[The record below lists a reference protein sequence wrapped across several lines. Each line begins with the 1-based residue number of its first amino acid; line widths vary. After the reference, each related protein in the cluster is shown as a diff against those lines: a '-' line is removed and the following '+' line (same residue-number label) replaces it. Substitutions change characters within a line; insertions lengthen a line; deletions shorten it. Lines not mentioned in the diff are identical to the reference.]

1 MYQIALCDDELT
13 ELEKAEKMLSDYERQ
28 HSGQDFTIQRFE
40 NADELIDWIG
50 EDSNMPDL
58 IFMDIFMPNRQKDS
72 FPAGMQAAKKLRS
85 MGYKGKLVF
94 LTSSKEYAL
103 DAFEVE
109 AVQYMVKPVSED
121 KFFAV
126 LSSLLRD
133 IEEERRKYVVLRVE
147 GNLVKVLVDEIVYC
161 EAQRKT
167 QCLHLADG
175 VRYTLRTSMKEVYE
189 MLSQYPEFVRIGA
202 SFVVNLGYID
212 SVNPREVDMN
222 TGKKIYL
229 PRGTY
234 KDLKEQ
240 YFDFYCTNR
249 G

>member
-1 MYQIALCDDELT
+1 MYRIALCDDELT
-13 ELEKAEKMLSDYERQ
+13 ELEKTEKMLGDYERQ
-28 HSGQDFTIQRFE
+28 HSGLDFMIQRFE
-40 NADELIDWIG
+40 SADELLDWSG

-58 IFMDIFMPNRQKDS
+58 IFMDIFMPNSPKDS
-72 FPAGMQAAKKLRS
+72 PPAGMQAAKKLRS

-103 DAFEVE
+103 DAFEVD
-109 AVQYMVKPVSED
+109 AMQYMVKPVSED

-133 IEEERRKYVVLRVE
+133 IEEERRRYVVLRVE
-147 GNLVKVLVDEIVYC
+147 GKLVKVLVDEIVYC

-175 VRYTLRTSMKEVYE
+175 VQYTLRMSMKEVYE
-189 MLSQYPEFVRIGA
+189 MLSQYPEFVRVGV
-202 SFVVNLGYID
+202 SFVVNLEYIG
-212 SVNPREVDMN
+212 SMNPQEVNTN
-222 TGKKIYL
+222 TGEKIYL

-240 YFDFYCTNR
+240 YFDFFCPER

>member
-1 MYQIALCDDELT
+1 MYRIALCDDELT
-13 ELEKAEKMLSDYERQ
+13 ELEKTEKMLGAYEKQ
-28 HSGQDFTIQRFE
+28 HSGLDFTIQRFE
-40 NADELIDWIG
+40 SAGKLLDWIR

-58 IFMDIFMPNRQKDS
+58 IFMDIFMPNSQKNS
-72 FPAGMQAAKKLRS
+72 FPMGIQAAKELRS

-103 DAFEVE
+103 EAFEVE
-109 AVQYMVKPVSED
+109 AVQYMVKPVSD
-121 KFFAV
+121 GKFFAV
-126 LSSLLRD
+126 LSSLLWD
-133 IEEERRKYVVLRVE
+133 IEKERRKYVVLWVE
-147 GNLVKVLVDEIVYC
+147 GKLVKVLVDEIVYC
-161 EAQRKT
+161 EAQKKT

-175 VRYTLRTSMKEVYE
+175 IQYTLRMSMKEVYE
-189 MLSQYPEFVRIGA
+189 MLSQYPEFVRVGV

-212 SVNPREVDMN
+212 SVSSREVDMD
-222 TGKKIYL
+222 TGEKIYL

-240 YFDFYCTNR
+240 YFDFYCSKR